1 MKIKQLQLK
10 AKADRRLRAG
20 HMWVYSNEVATNLKE
35 FEPGELAQLCT
46 DKGKVI
52 GTVMV
57 NPHHLI
63 CARLF
68 SRRGDQPLSHNFVRR
83 RLESALALREQ
94 AFEKP
99 FYRLVYGDSD
109 GLPGLVVDRFGDVVV
124 VQVSSAGMELAL
136 DAVVSALEVVVEP
149 TTIVL
154 KNDGKLRESE
164 GLESYVQV
172 VKGELSESGL
182 VELEENQ
189 TRFLAPV
196 LDGQKTGW
204 FYDHRPNRA
213 RVQHYAKGKRV
224 LDVCSYIGG
233 WGVQAAQA
241 GADQVICLDASGYAL
256 DLVHKNAE
264 LNNVQDRVETLEG
277 DAFKAMK
284 HLAEQGEKFDMVIL
298 DPPAFIP
305 RRKDHKEGKQA
316 YARLNQLALRL
327 MNPEA
332 ILVSA
337 SCSMHL
343 SQEDLVDVVRS
354 AGRQIDR
361 QVQILE
367 IGHQGPDHPLH
378 PSIPETSYIK
388 SLIAR
393 VKSSE
398 F

>member
-1 MKIKQLQLK
+1 MNFPELRLK
-10 AKADRRLRAG
+10 PRADKRLKLG
-20 HMWVYSNEVATNLKE
+20 HMWVYSNEISSNLKD
-35 FEPGELAQLCT
+35 FEPGVLATLT
-46 DKGKVI
+46 ADSGKPI

-68 SRRGDQPLSHNFVRR
+68 SRKPNQPLSHGFLSRR
-83 RLESALALREQ
+83 IESALGLREQ
-94 AFEKP
+94 VFKKP
-99 FYRLVYGDSD
+99 FYRLIYGDSD
-109 GLPGLVVDRFGDVVV
+109 GLPGLVVDRFGSILV
-124 VQVSSAGMELAL
+124 VQISSAGMELAIAEL
-136 DAVVSALEVVVEP
+136 LSALDSVVKPEC
-149 TTIVL
+149 IVL
-154 KNDGKLRESE
+154 KNDGKLRDSE
-164 GLESYVQV
+164 GLESYVRIE
-172 VKGELSESGL
+172 KGQLTETGL

-196 LDGQKTGW
+196 IDGQKTGW
-204 FYDHRPNRA
+204 FYDHRFNRQ

-233 WGVQAAQA
+233 WGVQAANA
-241 GADQVICLDASGYAL
+241 GASHVVCLDASKFAL
-256 DLVHKNAE
+256 DLVNKNAQ
-264 LNNVQDRVETLEG
+264 LNDVAQKVSGIEG
-277 DAFKAMK
+277 DAFKEMK
-284 HLAEQGEKFDMVIL
+284 NLREAGEKFDMVIL

-316 YARLNQLALRL
+316 YSRLNQLALRL
-327 MNPEA
+327 MAPEG

-343 SQEDLVDVVRS
+343 TQEDLTDVVRG

-361 QVQILE
+361 QVQLLE
-367 IGHQGPDHPLH
+367 LGHQAPDHPVH
-378 PSIPETSYIK
+378 PAIPETRYIK

-393 VKSSE
+393 VKSTE